1 MSHSRNLKMLQRNR
15 IIYKQIPVT
24 DVPTEETDKWMYFE
38 EGTYQCYDLFGSTAK
53 INTHKSLKWHL
64 LVLWYL
70 NPNLEFEEFKQL
82 ARAVA
87 NKKNGFVSFE
97 IKEYA
102 LNRIMDDV
110 YWSDLDRPPKNRLR
124 KVVFKAGCGLEKS
137 EKLSIVGSLIGK
149 AKRLDPSDI
158 YQCMIDMHDSGKKI
172 TIQGLS
178 ELLGVSKRTIH
189 RNMPEE
195 LKKEKKILN
204 KEL

>member
-1 MSHSRNLKMLQRNR
+1 MSHSRNLKMLHRNS
-15 IIYKQIPVT
+15 IVYKRDPVN
-24 DVPTEETDKWMYFE
+24 DVPTEQTDKWMYFE
-38 EGTYQCYDLFGSTAK
+38 EGTHECYDLFKSKAK

-70 NPNLEFEEFKQL
+70 NPKLEFEEFKQL
-82 ARAVA
+82 ARAIA

-97 IKEYA
+97 IKEYV

-124 KVVFKAGCGLEKS
+124 KVVFKTGCGLEKS
-137 EKLSIVGSLIGK
+137 EKLSIVGTLIGR